1 MKTINSFLGL
11 FFLAGGLGVFLGM
24 RMVAAEA
31 LFPHWYLV
39 FGDHLYVAISV
50 LFLLACLDMD
60 TARWLMNAG
69 SLAVAWASP
78 AVFAFAVGGD
88 ISVLHLTEVQKNGFA
103 GIFLAIPSLMLLS
116 QLATRRRHKA
126 GSRGELTPRAR
137 G

>member
-1 MKTINSFLGL
+1 MKTIESFLGL

-39 FGDHLYVAISV
+39 FGDHLYVGISV

-60 TARWLMNAG
+60 TAPFLINAG
-69 SLAVAWASP
+69 SLSLVWASP
-78 AVFAFAVGGD
+78 AAFAFVVGGD

-103 GIFLAIPSLMLLS
+103 GVFLAIPSLMLLS

-126 GSRGELTPRAR
+126 GSRGERMPRTR
-137 G
+137 